1 MMDVVLKVCISVVL
15 FEVIKII
22 TPSGNF
28 SKFTD
33 SVYSVVLVIM
43 IFNIVTGFDSIP
55 VPDFD
60 ISSDVSYEDT
70 YEREVIKEYQKRI
83 KDKICEKCEMDA
95 AVEFEEYD
103 IKSVVFEDDPGIASI
118 NYLINEL
125 GVDRNDITVRKN
137 Q

>member
-1 MMDVVLKVCISVVL
+1 MMDVVLKICISVVV

-55 VPDFD
+55 ALDFD

-70 YEREVIKEYQKRI
+70 YEKDVSQEYQKRI
-83 KDKICEKCEMDA
+83 KAKICEKCKADA
-95 AVEFEEYD
+95 AIEFDGYS
-103 IKSVVFEDDPGIASI
+103 IKRVVFEEDPGIASI

>member
-1 MMDVVLKVCISVVL
+1 MMDVVLKICISVVV

-55 VPDFD
+55 ALDFD
-60 ISSDVSYEDT
+60 ISSNVSYEDT
-70 YEREVIKEYQKRI
+70 YEKDVSQEYQKRI
-83 KDKICEKCEMDA
+83 KAKICEKCKADA
-95 AVEFEEYD
+95 AIEFDGYS
-103 IKSVVFEDDPGIASI
+103 IKSVVFEEDPGIASI